1 MSLKNQTRTGR
12 KIIKE
17 PRRKT
22 PGLREKREEGF
33 SYQAK
38 TWSAVLTRNNVQ
50 AILENYKSSACRSV
64 FFREFHEFSTIF
76 YGNSFMRPGI
86 SLMPHAAR
94 RKGSGW
100 EAGHN
105 RPRSKAKKSIS
116 TFSKSLGC
124 ILLPLARE
132 ARKSS
137 TAEAIFPS
145 SWLNPAAPDAPRAQ
159 SPTGPTLSKGW
170 IAENGP

>member
-1 MSLKNQTRTGR
+1 
-12 KIIKE
+12 
-17 PRRKT
+17 
-22 PGLREKREEGF
+22 
-33 SYQAK
+33 
-38 TWSAVLTRNNVQ
+38 
-50 AILENYKSSACRSV
+50 
-64 FFREFHEFSTIF
+64 
-76 YGNSFMRPGI
+76 
-86 SLMPHAAR
+86 MPHATR

-145 SWLNPAAPDAPRAQ
+145 AWLNPAASDAPV
-159 SPTGPTLSKGW
+159 
-170 IAENGP
+170 IAAVHWPNLFQGVDCRE